1 MAMTYRGGLMFLLA
15 VQSAFDGLWVPTALF
30 AVFGAAFSYLDVTWT
45 KSFFGVVGWGPRPV
59 RSRAAL
65 GGMFL
70 ARLVTL
76 KSLSWLWA
84 H

>member
-15 VQSAFDGLWVPTALF
+15 VQSAFDGLLVPAVLFALF
-30 AVFGAAFSYLDVTWT
+30 GTAFSYLDVTWT
-45 KSFFGVVGWGPRPV
+45 KSFFAVVGWGARPV

-65 GGMFL
+65 GGMAL

-76 KSLSWLWA
+76 KSMGWLWT
-84 H
+84 